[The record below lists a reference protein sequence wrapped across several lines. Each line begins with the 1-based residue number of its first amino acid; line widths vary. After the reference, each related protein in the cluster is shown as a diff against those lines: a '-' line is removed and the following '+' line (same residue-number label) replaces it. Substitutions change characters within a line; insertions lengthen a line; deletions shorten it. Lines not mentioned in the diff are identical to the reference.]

1 MKALIG
7 RRQYHQYIHITKNV
21 LFNTLCSPIL
31 HYKDNHIIYFKSLS
45 SISSKS
51 FFSSKT
57 ISQHSQ
63 LYDPFYIYGTRS
75 VKKNETKRILICG
88 DGDLS
93 YGASLALGFAEENNG
108 DERNNDVELI
118 VSVLESKEVHNQV
131 YKDSKRNIQIIK
143 ECGHEVM
150 FEVDAT
156 KLQSYFC
163 HEDITFDRI
172 QFNFPHW
179 KGKQN
184 NRLNRYVIRI
194 NFAIQW
200 GRDIEDFEQ

>member
-1 MKALIG
+1 MKVLIG
-7 RRQYHQYIHITKNV
+7 RRQYHQYVHITKNA
-21 LFNTLCSPIL
+21 LFNNTL
-31 HYKDNHIIYFKSLS
+31 YFKSSSS

-51 FFSSKT
+51 LFSSKT

-63 LYDPFYIYGTRS
+63 LYDPFYIYDSISNRS
-75 VKKNETKRILICG
+75 STCQNNNLMDSHKFHNNDVQKNETKRMLICG

-93 YGASLALGFAEENNG
+93 YGASLALGFADNNNG
-108 DERNNDVELI
+108 NERNNDVELI
-118 VSVLESKEVHNQV
+118 VSVLESKEVHHQV

-163 HEDITFDRI
+163 HDDITFDRI

-179 KGKQN
+179 RGKQN
-184 NRLNRYVIRI
+184 NRLNR
-194 NFAIQW
+194 
-200 GRDIEDFEQ
+200 